1 MALRFLWGMMC
12 EPSGDIRRVLVARE
26 WLSFMRCV
34 FIRNDLDAVMPWFNA
49 CWRYPVG
56 VWIACSAIGGRG
68 SGRSHCIKIEVLHHS
83 AHAESPLALFR
94 SLGGRI
100 E

>member
-34 FIRNDLDAVMPWFNA
+34 LIKNDLDAVSPWFNA

-56 VWIACSAIGGRG
+56 V
-68 SGRSHCIKIEVLHHS
+68 
-83 AHAESPLALFR
+83 
-94 SLGGRI
+94 
-100 E
+100 